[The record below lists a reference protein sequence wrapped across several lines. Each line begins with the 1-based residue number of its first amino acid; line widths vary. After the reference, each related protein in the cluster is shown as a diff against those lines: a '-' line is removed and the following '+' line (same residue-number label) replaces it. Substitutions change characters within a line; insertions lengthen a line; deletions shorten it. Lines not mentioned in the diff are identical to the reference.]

1 MPEAGMERMEKIRAT
16 LEAALSVKAEKPVVL
31 DVREVSSFA
40 DTFVL
45 VSGRSDRQVR
55 SIADRIERR
64 LRGVGERPLGIEGT
78 ENGRW
83 ILMDFADL
91 IVHVFL
97 AEVRELYDLERLW
110 SDAPQ
115 IDAGIELDAS
125 ESLGA
130 P

>member
-55 SIADRIERR
+55 SIADRIERQ
-64 LRGVGERPLGIEGT
+64 LRGGGERPLGIEGT

-97 AEVRELYDLERLW
+97 AEVRELYDHERLW

-115 IDAGIELDAS
+115 IDPGSDLDAS

-130 P
+130 S

>member
-64 LRGVGERPLGIEGT
+64 LRGVGERPLGIEGI

-83 ILMDFADL
+83 ILMDFTDL

-115 IDAGIELDAS
+115 IDLGIELDAIQ
-125 ESLGA
+125 SLGTS
-130 P
+130 

>member
-64 LRGVGERPLGIEGT
+64 LRGVGERPLGIEGI

-83 ILMDFADL
+83 ILMDFTDL

-110 SDAPQ
+110 NDCPKVGWDPS
-115 IDAGIELDAS
+115 
-125 ESLGA
+125 
-130 P
+130 

>member
-1 MPEAGMERMEKIRAT
+1 MPEAGTERMEKIRAA
-16 LEAALSVKAEKPVVL
+16 LEAALSVKAEEPVVL

-64 LRGVGERPLGIEGT
+64 LRGVGERPLGIEGI

-83 ILMDFADL
+83 ILMDFTDL

-115 IDAGIELDAS
+115 IDLGIELDAIQ
-125 ESLGA
+125 SLGTS
-130 P
+130 

>member
-16 LEAALSVKAEKPVVL
+16 LEAALSVKAEKPLVL

-55 SIADRIERR
+55 SIADRIERQ
-64 LRGVGERPLGIEGT
+64 LRGGGERPLGIEGT

-115 IDAGIELDAS
+115 IDPGIELDAS

-130 P
+130 S

>member
-55 SIADRIERR
+55 SIADRIERQ
-64 LRGVGERPLGIEGT
+64 LRGGGERPLGIEGT

-115 IDAGIELDAS
+115 IDPGSDLDAS

-130 P
+130 S